1 AGTKGHQSHSGQ
13 GTPTYDPKASIV
25 STTRPTTRG
34 SERVVA
40 VSFRLGRSGP
50 VRFVVTKLGPVCREV
65 GSFVV
70 AGHAGANS
78 VPLRARV
85 GHRHLRAGTYRILA
99 RSETETL
106 FAIRIVVAGGRIVA
120 RDLVPAPATPCGG
133 PLGTA
138 AALAPPESRALWALA
153 LGTKAAPAGAS
164 AAAAGGQPAA
174 SRHQ

>member
-1 AGTKGHQSHSGQ
+1 MNAI
-13 GTPTYDPKASIV
+13 PR
-25 STTRPTTRG
+25 TR
-34 SERVVA
+34 
-40 VSFRLGRSGP
+40 
-50 VRFVVTKLGPVCREV
+50 
-65 GSFVV
+65 
-70 AGHAGANS
+70 
-78 VPLRARV
+78 
-85 GHRHLRAGTYRILA
+85 
-99 RSETETL
+99 TL

-174 SRHQ
+174 SRHQALGAQFSRSAAGGGVDLTRALVLAAVGLAILLLGGATLPDQFVPLSGLGIVLLRRRAELALAGTSTLLAAVFVYLVYRR